1 MRPGRL
7 LVATPD
13 YCWLRM
19 PRDRG
24 RYEDMTP
31 RLVLNYEY
39 YTYIEMILMKSFS
52 SQKLR
57 AKLVNLWVKSVSSV
71 PPCLRSVP
79 RVGDAP
85 SPPYER
91 KHNVTPKVSSVTP
104 SSCWMVIDS

>member
-1 MRPGRL
+1 MLFVKGFERRKFKKVKESFILSHLHFVVTSPMLKGRPGRL

-39 YTYIEMILMKSFS
+39 YTYRNDYDAESTS
-52 SQKLR
+52 
-57 AKLVNLWVKSVSSV
+57 NLITFDYDAVIQLEI
-71 PPCLRSVP
+71 CL
-79 RVGDAP
+79 
-85 SPPYER
+85 
-91 KHNVTPKVSSVTP
+91 
-104 SSCWMVIDS
+104 

>member
-1 MRPGRL
+1 MSRGLREESLKKLKKVSFCRIFTSWSSPMLKGRPGRL

-39 YTYIEMILMKSFS
+39 YTYRNDYDAESTS
-52 SQKLR
+52 
-57 AKLVNLWVKSVSSV
+57 NLITFDYDAVIQLVKSYV
-71 PPCLRSVP
+71 
-79 RVGDAP
+79 
-85 SPPYER
+85 
-91 KHNVTPKVSSVTP
+91 
-104 SSCWMVIDS
+104 

>member
-1 MRPGRL
+1 MLFVKWFERRKFKKVKESFILSHLHFVVTSPMLKGRPGRL

-39 YTYIEMILMKSFS
+39 YTYRNDYDAESTS
-52 SQKLR
+52 
-57 AKLVNLWVKSVSSV
+57 NLITFDYDAVIQLVKSYV
-71 PPCLRSVP
+71 
-79 RVGDAP
+79 
-85 SPPYER
+85 
-91 KHNVTPKVSSVTP
+91 
-104 SSCWMVIDS
+104 

>member
-1 MRPGRL
+1 LLFVKGFERRKFKKVKESFILSHLHFVVTSPMLKGRPGRL

-39 YTYIEMILMKSFS
+39 YTYRNDYDAESTS
-52 SQKLR
+52 
-57 AKLVNLWVKSVSSV
+57 NLITFDYDAVIQLVKSYV
-71 PPCLRSVP
+71 
-79 RVGDAP
+79 
-85 SPPYER
+85 
-91 KHNVTPKVSSVTP
+91 
-104 SSCWMVIDS
+104 